1 MDMAIQKAFKVFGE
15 GKELTLR
22 TEVFNLFDRA
32 NYYNPNSIISLDG
45 FNLNPEF
52 GQVKSAH
59 DHAKSSSQCGLFLI
73 SSCFPK
79 GPHTEGFLLHK
90 VVSCKL
96 QLCPVHQVSRR
107 LFLHP
112 LESSFRP
119 SAKRTF
125 GEYPRE
131 WRARVMSATQWRI
144 SPTRY

>member
-59 DHAKSSSQCGLFLI
+59 DPRQIQFAVRF
-73 SSCFPK
+73 
-79 GPHTEGFLLHK
+79 
-90 VVSCKL
+90 
-96 QLCPVHQVSRR
+96 
-107 LFLHP
+107 
-112 LESSFRP
+112 SF
-119 SAKRTF
+119 
-125 GEYPRE
+125 
-131 WRARVMSATQWRI
+131 
-144 SPTRY
+144 